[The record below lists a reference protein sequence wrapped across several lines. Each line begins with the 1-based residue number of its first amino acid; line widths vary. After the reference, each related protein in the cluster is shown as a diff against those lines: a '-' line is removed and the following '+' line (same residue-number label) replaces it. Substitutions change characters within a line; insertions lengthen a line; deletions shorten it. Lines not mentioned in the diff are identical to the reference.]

1 MVKAKT
7 KKELISFSEENWKK
21 LCHLVDT
28 LPLEAQTATFAF
40 GQEKGKEAH
49 WGRDKNIRDVYA
61 HLYEWQ
67 VLLQNFVKSNVSGNF
82 QSFLPTPI
90 LGKTMRQ

>member
-40 GQEKGKEAH
+40 GQEKGKETH
-49 WGRDKNIRDVYA
+49 WG
-61 HLYEWQ
+61 
-67 VLLQNFVKSNVSGNF
+67 
-82 QSFLPTPI
+82 
-90 LGKTMRQ
+90 

>member
-40 GQEKGKEAH
+40 GD
-49 WGRDKNIRDVYA
+49 R
-61 HLYEWQ
+61 
-67 VLLQNFVKSNVSGNF
+67 KSVV
-82 QSFLPTPI
+82 
-90 LGKTMRQ
+90 